1 MAFNQISFR
10 PLRKEHF
17 DFLSRRSAKI
27 LRANETPTGCCR
39 DCLLCWKQRREVP
52 PIQQRSDA
60 IVKRELG
67 IARCGPACCLCTEN
81 ENCGGCDRCAQEE
94 ECVNRRCTLAR
105 GLGHCYECPDAG
117 ECEKGLLGKVKPR
130 AFTRFARAHGEAALL
145 DRLEAGE
152 RDGMVY
158 HRVGVEG
165 DYDAFPS
172 AEALIA
178 FLESGCRPPCANGGK
193 MV

>member
-1 MAFNQISFR
+1 MRQPALYVGAR
-10 PLRKEHF
+10 PWPLLRV
-17 DFLSRRSAKI
+17 SGRR
-27 LRANETPTGCCR
+27 RMR
-39 DCLLCWKQRREVP
+39 
-52 PIQQRSDA
+52 
-60 IVKRELG
+60 
-67 IARCGPACCLCTEN
+67 
-81 ENCGGCDRCAQEE
+81 
-94 ECVNRRCTLAR
+94 
-105 GLGHCYECPDAG
+105 
-117 ECEKGLLGKVKPR
+117 KGLLGKVKPR
-130 AFTRFARAHGEAALL
+130 AFMRFARAHGEAALL

>member
-1 MAFNQISFR
+1 MRQPALYVGAR
-10 PLRKEHF
+10 PWPLLRV
-17 DFLSRRSAKI
+17 SGRRRMRK
-27 LRANETPTGCCR
+27 
-39 DCLLCWKQRREVP
+39 
-52 PIQQRSDA
+52 
-60 IVKRELG
+60 G
-67 IARCGPACCLCTEN
+67 IARQGQAPAHL
-81 ENCGGCDRCAQEE
+81 
-94 ECVNRRCTLAR
+94 
-105 GLGHCYECPDAG
+105 
-117 ECEKGLLGKVKPR
+117 R
-130 AFTRFARAHGEAALL
+130 ALARAHGEAALL

>member
-1 MAFNQISFR
+1 M
-10 PLRKEHF
+10 
-17 DFLSRRSAKI
+17 
-27 LRANETPTGCCR
+27 
-39 DCLLCWKQRREVP
+39 
-52 PIQQRSDA
+52 
-60 IVKRELG
+60 KRELG
-67 IARCGPACCLCTEN
+67 IARCGLACCLCTEN
-81 ENCGGCDRCAQEE
+81 ENCGGCDRCAQGG

-117 ECEKGLLGKVKPR
+117 ECEKGLFGKVKPR

-158 HRVGVEG
+158 HRAGVEG

-178 FLESGCRPPCANGGK
+178 FLERGRPPCANGGK

>member
-1 MAFNQISFR
+1 M
-10 PLRKEHF
+10 
-17 DFLSRRSAKI
+17 
-27 LRANETPTGCCR
+27 
-39 DCLLCWKQRREVP
+39 
-52 PIQQRSDA
+52 
-60 IVKRELG
+60 KRELG
-67 IARCGPACCLCTEN
+67 IARCGLACCLCTEN
-81 ENCGGCDRCAQEE
+81 ENCGGCDQCAQGE

-193 MV
+193 MI